1 MRLVLLDDPG
11 VQRQVLYDVLTSAG
25 HQVLVGSGLLE
36 IRRLCKNFVPDICLV
51 ELVRCSGNGFA
62 LAVFLQKIGAG
73 ETVLLSDR
81 DLDADRLWA
90 QARGIRFVLTR
101 VNGRQAFLSDIEK
114 IASCHD

>member
-11 VQRQVLYDVLTSAG
+11 VQREVLYEVLTSAG
-25 HQVLVGSGLLE
+25 HEVLVTGGLLE

-51 ELVRCSGNGFA
+51 ELVRSSGNGFA
-62 LAVFLQKIGAG
+62 LAVFLQRIGAG
-73 ETVLLSDR
+73 EAVLLSDR

-90 QARGIRFVLTR
+90 RARGIRFVLTR

-114 IASCHD
+114 IASRHD